1 MSEKNYAIRKL
12 DLLLK
17 QRRQFHRPTR
27 AEKLPRA
34 YSRKEKYRINYM
46 EINP

>member
-27 AEKLPRA
+27 AEKNPRA
-34 YSRKEKYRINYM
+34 YSRKEKYKNNFM
-46 EINP
+46 EAR